1 MILVQNKIIDQS
13 QYNRETPESV
23 PLTGLTFSA
32 IIRLASAKTITQESW
47 NMKKLIALAT
57 VFLSLLLAV
66 SIFAGDGS
74 WARVKKEGK
83 MVIGLD
89 DAFPPMGFRQAD
101 GKLTGFDIDA
111 AEEVGKRLGIKIEW
125 QPTAWDG
132 VIHSLN
138 AKKFDCIWNGMTI
151 TEERAR
157 QVAFSK
163 PYIMDGQIAIVNFGE
178 KRFKGLNDLKNY
190 KAGTQKGS
198 SGMEAVKKLKNPP
211 AELKEYEDY
220 PKALLDLEAGR
231 IDVVVVDNVTGRDM
245 IAKRPGKFKLLPGM
259 ISKEPFGI
267 AFRKEDREL
276 REKVQQSIDRM
287 VKDGSM
293 AKISRKW
300 FGDDIT
306 DPKKF

>member
-1 MILVQNKIIDQS
+1 
-13 QYNRETPESV
+13 
-23 PLTGLTFSA
+23 
-32 IIRLASAKTITQESW
+32 
-47 NMKKLIALAT
+47 MKKLIALAT